1 MVFLLPWSLIAKGP
15 PLWQEAIGLYASIL
29 AEHTCHEV
37 SSIHSVY
44 CADSVAANT
53 TCLKACLCSRDLQI
67 VGDLQIFFFCNIC
80 SRITHTR
87 THLPLPQLRHLL
99 KTVNLFQPSVC
110 LQPNANTPP
119 PAAFFKLVINL
130 ELVNVAQ
137 RESAVNKSICDTH
150 TQTRVHTHTHA
161 RLD

>member
-1 MVFLLPWSLIAKGP
+1 MQVQSDHFYLFLSIINKCPHPTRCITRYSKIMVFLLPWSLIAKGP

-67 VGDLQIFFFCNIC
+67 VGDLQIFFFAI
-80 SRITHTR
+80 
-87 THLPLPQLRHLL
+87 
-99 KTVNLFQPSVC
+99 F
-110 LQPNANTPP
+110 
-119 PAAFFKLVINL
+119 
-130 ELVNVAQ
+130 AQ
-137 RESAVNKSICDTH
+137 ES
-150 TQTRVHTHTHA
+150 HTHA
-161 RLD
+161 HICLFHNLDIY